1 MPKRILVIGALL
13 AVCTSAMVIILAILD
28 VITASELRDSLGKT
42 LSVIAVTIVAV
53 VLSSLIVRIGKRE

>member
-13 AVCTSAMVIILAILD
+13 AVGTSAVVIILAILD

-53 VLSSLIVRIGKRE
+53 VLSSLIVKIGKRE